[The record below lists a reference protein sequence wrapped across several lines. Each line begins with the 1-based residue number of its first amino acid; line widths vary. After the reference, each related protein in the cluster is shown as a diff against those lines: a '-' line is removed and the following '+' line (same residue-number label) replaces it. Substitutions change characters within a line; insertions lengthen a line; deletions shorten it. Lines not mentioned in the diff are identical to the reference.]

1 MQEPGSSVDTDRGRW
16 NAAVAVGDEK
26 TGPREERYAEYSI
39 ILAGE
44 TDAVS
49 VELRATT
56 RYTSFK
62 LLHRAAKLSLGAAVR
77 PLSVV
82 RYGDCLRNRLRVAE
96 RRAPQLNAW
105 LNALLLQPRGRLL
118 VRSFMQFDV
127 IAQRNLRPAP
137 RAAHPRVR
145 HCVKTAPRR
154 QKSDM
159 LDIYALILVLSPCTM
174 TPVIHVTPYY
184 IYF

>member
-1 MQEPGSSVDTDRGRW
+1 MQGAEEPIDTDRGRW

-49 VELRATT
+49 FELRATT

-82 RYGDCLRNRLRVAE
+82 RYGDCLRNRLRVAFQGS
-96 RRAPQLNAW
+96 RAIGMMRMASSGA
-105 LNALLLQPRGRLL
+105 ALGGGGADESRWRPT
-118 VRSFMQFDV
+118 DV
-127 IAQRNLRPAP
+127 AGHRHHVQALRA
-137 RAAHPRVR
+137 R
-145 HCVKTAPRR
+145 
-154 QKSDM
+154 
-159 LDIYALILVLSPCTM
+159 
-174 TPVIHVTPYY
+174 
-184 IYF
+184 

>member
-49 VELRATT
+49 FELRATT

-127 IAQRNLRPAP
+127 VAQRNHLHECGCHGTQCFQHHQQCFNAP
-137 RAAHPRVR
+137 
-145 HCVKTAPRR
+145 VKHLKAI
-154 QKSDM
+154 QK
-159 LDIYALILVLSPCTM
+159 AV
-174 TPVIHVTPYY
+174 
-184 IYF
+184 

>member
-127 IAQRNLRPAP
+127 VAQRTGPLLTRCGKATWISN
-137 RAAHPRVR
+137 RARVGTR
-145 HCVKTAPRR
+145 ARAR
-154 QKSDM
+154 SN
-159 LDIYALILVLSPCTM
+159 
-174 TPVIHVTPYY
+174 
-184 IYF
+184 